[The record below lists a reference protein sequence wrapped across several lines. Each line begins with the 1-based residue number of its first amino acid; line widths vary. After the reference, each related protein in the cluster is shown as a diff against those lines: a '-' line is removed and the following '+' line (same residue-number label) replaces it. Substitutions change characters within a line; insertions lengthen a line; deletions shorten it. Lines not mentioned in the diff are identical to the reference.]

1 MESQTEGDL
10 TDLGD
15 LSVHGPGSVDVKKE
29 IGKGKDFGDRFL
41 LLKLITVSYFIFHKY
56 PNFPLSSQ
64 IDDFLFLCMKL
75 NFKHGNGKVIEFV
88 GHKQ

>member
-29 IGKGKDFGDRFL
+29 IGKGKY
-41 LLKLITVSYFIFHKY
+41 SY
-56 PNFPLSSQ
+56 
-64 IDDFLFLCMKL
+64 
-75 NFKHGNGKVIEFV
+75 
-88 GHKQ
+88 

>member
-29 IGKGKDFGDRFL
+29 IGKGKYY
-41 LLKLITVSYFIFHKY
+41 VY
-56 PNFPLSSQ
+56 PFRTK
-64 IDDFLFLCMKL
+64 I
-75 NFKHGNGKVIEFV
+75 
-88 GHKQ
+88 

>member
-29 IGKGKDFGDRFL
+29 IGKGKDFGARFL
-41 LLKLITVSYFIFHKY
+41 LLKLITV
-56 PNFPLSSQ
+56 
-64 IDDFLFLCMKL
+64 
-75 NFKHGNGKVIEFV
+75 
-88 GHKQ
+88 